1 MSRSTC
7 TPVPAVDPG
16 RDADV
21 PLLCDRTDKVQ
32 KRASN
37 VLKLAQENAKLQEE
51 LRAMNA
57 RLEAAEKK
65 QAELRRLEALQ
76 AGRQEGQAA
85 KRATAA

>member
-1 MSRSTC
+1 M
-7 TPVPAVDPG
+7 
-16 RDADV
+16 
-21 PLLCDRTDKVQ
+21 
-32 KRASN
+32 
-37 VLKLAQENAKLQEE
+37 LKLAQENAKLQEE